1 MSFGKIKEF
10 KTYNLTLLKNM
21 GRALTFLKN

>member
-10 KTYNLTLLKNM
+10 ETYNLTLVKNM